1 MQSTPISPIE
11 RAPRHEKPVLR
22 RRQFLSAGLAAA
34 GLALTGRAPAIQTSR
49 NRAKPNVVLMFID
62 DMGYADIGPF
72 GATGIATPHLDAM
85 ARRGMRF
92 TDFHVGTA
100 VCSASR
106 AALLSGCYPAR
117 LGIYGAYGPKSKEGI
132 HPDETLL
139 SEVLKQQGY
148 ATACYGKWHLGDAP
162 PFLPT
167 RNGFDEYFGI
177 PYSNDMWP
185 HHPVAGDRYP
195 PLPLMEDERVIQIMP
210 DQTQLT
216 TWYTERAIDFIE
228 RKSKSSP
235 FFCYVPHSMVHVPLF
250 VSEKFRGSTG
260 SLFGDVVQ
268 EVDWSVGQIAA
279 ALQRLRIE
287 ENTLFVFTSD
297 NGPWLLYGDHVGSAL
312 PHREGK
318 GTTWNGGTCVPCL
331 MEFPGRIPAGST
343 CTQLASTLD
352 VLPTVAAMAG
362 STAVRNGAVNGRRI
376 DGHNLA
382 SVLRDPAAPT
392 PRETFYHYWQRELHA
407 VRKGPWKLHLPHTS
421 FTITQP
427 GKDGKPGKSQ
437 PTQVPLSLY
446 HLGRDVGEQ
455 NDVKDAHPDVVKD
468 LLALADRARADLG
481 DSLTKA
487 AGSGVRSPGR
497 VTA

>member
-1 MQSTPISPIE
+1 MPR
-11 RAPRHEKPVLR
+11 RA
-22 RRQFLSAGLAAA
+22 FLSAGLAAA
-34 GLALTGRAPAIQTSR
+34 GLALTHPAPAIQTSR
-49 NRAKPNVVLMFID
+49 NRPKPNVVLLFID

-72 GATGIATPHLDAM
+72 GATGFSTPHLDAM

-117 LGIYGAYGPKSKEGI
+117 LGIYGAYGPHSKEGI
-132 HPDETLL
+132 HPGETLL
-139 SEVLKQQGY
+139 PEILKQQGY

-167 RNGFDEYFGI
+167 RHGFDEYFGI

-195 PLPLMEDERVIQIMP
+195 PLPLMEDERVIQLMP

-228 RKSKSSP
+228 RKKNSP

-268 EVDWSVGQIAA
+268 EVDWSVGQIIG
-279 ALQRLRIE
+279 ALQRLQLE
-287 ENTLFVFTSD
+287 ENTLVIFTSD

-318 GTTWNGGTCVPCL
+318 GTSWDGGTCVPCL
-331 MEFPGRIPAGST
+331 MQFPGRIPAGST
-343 CTQLASTLD
+343 CSQLASTLD
-352 VLPTVAAMAG
+352 LLPTIAAMAG
-362 STAVRNGAVNGRRI
+362 STAVRNGAVNSRRI
-376 DGHNLA
+376 DGLDISA
-382 SVLRDPAAPT
+382 LLRDPASPT
-392 PRETFYHYWQRELHA
+392 PRQSFYYYWQRELHA
-407 VRKGPWKLHLPHTS
+407 VRKGPWKLHLPHPS

-427 GKDGKPGKSQ
+427 GKDGKPGKSEN
-437 PTQVPLSLY
+437 TQIPLSLF
-446 HLGRDVGEQ
+446 HIGNDVGEQ
-455 NDVKDAHPDVVKD
+455 NDVKDAHPEVVKE
-468 LLALADRARADLG
+468 LLAEAERARAELG
-481 DSLTKA
+481 DSLTNRT
-487 AGSGVRSPGR
+487 GSGVRSPGR
-497 VTA
+497 INA

>member
-1 MQSTPISPIE
+1 M
-11 RAPRHEKPVLR
+11 RC
-22 RRQFLSAGLAAA
+22 G
-34 GLALTGRAPAIQTSR
+34 GLALAGWIGAQIAFAAEPRL
-49 NRAKPNVVLMFID
+49 PNIVILFCD
-62 DMGYADIGPF
+62 DMGYADVGVF
-72 GATGIATPHLDAM
+72 GATGYATPHLDRM
-85 ARRGMRF
+85 ASEGVRF
-92 TDFHVGTA
+92 THFHVSSA

-106 AALLSGCYPAR
+106 AALMTGCYHAR
-117 LGIYGAYGPKSKEGI
+117 VGI
-132 HPDETLL
+132 HGAFGPGNLGLNPTETTLAQI
-139 SEVLKQQGY
+139 LKARGY
-148 ATACYGKWHLGDAP
+148 ATGMAGKWHLGSVP
-162 PFLPT
+162 EMMPL
-167 RNGFDEYFGI
+167 RRGFDEYFGI

-228 RKSKSSP
+228 RKKNAP

-279 ALQRLRIE
+279 TLQRLRLE
-287 ENTLFVFTSD
+287 ENTLVVFTSD

-331 MEFPGRIPAGST
+331 MEFPGRIAGGST
-343 CTQLASTLD
+343 CSQLASTLD
-352 VLPTVAAMAG
+352 VLPTVAALAG
-362 STAVRNGAVNGRRI
+362 SPAVRNGAVNGRRI
-376 DGHNLA
+376 DGHDLA
-382 SVLRDPAAPT
+382 ALLNDPTAPT
-392 PRETFYHYWQRELHA
+392 PRETFFHYWQRELHA

-446 HLGRDVGEQ
+446 HLGRDVGEH

-481 DSLTKA
+481 DSLTNV